1 MRYWSEAKL
10 EEKLEEKP
18 MNKTEYL
25 KRLSDELGHMPYGD
39 VKDII
44 QSIEEHFDEG
54 LGEGR
59 TEEEIAQSLGDPKE
73 LAAEFKDGAKF
84 NQIMKKRKKLKDYTG
99 PDGRGRIFVVIFN
112 LFVGIAMW
120 IILLCA
126 IVAAFCF
133 LAADCGLAGL
143 IIASLIM
150 GKITEFLVPFI
161 FLALTL
167 ICVAVFLIV
176 LLILGIKYYVKGLKA
191 YIKWNK
197 HVWNY
202 GLGEE

>member
-1 MRYWSEAKL
+1 
-10 EEKLEEKP
+10 

-73 LAAEFKDGAKF
+73 LASEFKDGAKF

>member
-18 MNKTEYL
+18 MNKSEYL

-59 TEEEIAQSLGDPKE
+59 SEEEIAASLGDPKE
-73 LAAEFKDGAKF
+73 LAAEFKDGVKF
-84 NQIMKKRKKLKDYTG
+84 NQIMKKRKRLKDYTG

-120 IILLCA
+120 VILLCA
-126 IVAAFCF
+126 IIAAFCV

-167 ICVAVFLIV
+167 ICVAVFLVV
-176 LLILGIKYYVKGLKA
+176 LLILGIKYYAKGLKA

>member
-1 MRYWSEAKL
+1 
-10 EEKLEEKP
+10 

-59 TEEEIAQSLGDPKE
+59 TEEEIAASLGDPKE
-73 LAAEFKDGAKF
+73 LATEFKDGVKF
-84 NQIMKKRKKLKDYTG
+84 NQIMKKRKRLKDYTG

-120 IILLCA
+120 VILLCA
-126 IVAAFCF
+126 IIAAFCV

-167 ICVAVFLIV
+167 VCVAVFLIV
-176 LLILGIKYYVKGLKA
+176 LLILGIKYYVKGLKS
-191 YIKWNK
+191 YIRWNK
-197 HVWNY
+197 NVWNY

>member
-59 TEEEIAQSLGDPKE
+59 SEEEIAASLGDPKE
-73 LAAEFKDGAKF
+73 LAAEFKDGVKF
-84 NQIMKKRKKLKDYTG
+84 NQIMKKRKRLKDYTG

-120 IILLCA
+120 VILLCA
-126 IVAAFCF
+126 IIAAFCV

-150 GKITEFLVPFI
+150 GKII

-167 ICVAVFLIV
+167 VCVAVFLVV
-176 LLILGIKYYVKGLKA
+176 LLILGIKYYAKGLKS
-191 YIKWNK
+191 YIRWNK
-197 HVWNY
+197 NVWNY
-202 GLGEE
+202 GLGED